1 MEQNI
6 KEGANKAVDLI
17 EKINN
22 NTDLFSKIII
32 LIVLL
37 IVFILVLWVIRMI
50 LLQNNLLNCTN
61 LDQLYK
67 TKNTF
72 ISSFSSNGKIVH
84 NDYKNLLYD
93 YYIKSA
99 YNCCCGGQPTNSFV
113 SLCAL
118 EESIKQGY
126 RFLDF
131 EIYSIDNKPVVSSSS
146 QYDFRLKETYNYL
159 DFDKTMEKVSS
170 FAFSSACPNNYDPLL
185 LHFRV
190 MSNHKDIF
198 DKMAESIV
206 NHLSSYLLGPEYGF
220 ENNGVNLG
228 TISLEQFINK
238 IIIVVDKSN
247 PIYIDTKL
255 DELVNIT
262 SNSIYLRLYRNDQLN
277 IGNYTKDLIEF
288 NKYNMTVILPELSR
302 SYNNYNPNNAFNQG
316 CQFVAMNMPN
326 FDKFLEYYNKLFD
339 DNNSAF
345 VLKPPQLRGNPPV
358 TVEIKPPN
366 PLLKQGPKT
375 TTLPTGHTITL

>member
-6 KEGANKAVDLI
+6 KEGANKARALFNN
-17 EKINN
+17 INK
-22 NTDLFSKIII
+22 NTDLFSKIVI

-37 IVFILVLWVIRMI
+37 IIFILVLWIIRMI
-50 LLQNNLLNCTN
+50 LLQKNLLNCTSLN
-61 LDQLYK
+61 ILYK
-67 TKNTF
+67 NKNTF
-72 ISSFSSNGKIVH
+72 ISSFSSNGKITH
-84 NDYKNLLYD
+84 NDYKYLLYD

-99 YNCCCGGQPTNSFV
+99 YNCCCGGEPTNSFV

-146 QYDFRLKETYNYL
+146 QSDFRLKETYNYL

-185 LHFRV
+185 LHFRI
-190 MSNHKDIF
+190 MSNHKNIF
-198 DKMAESIV
+198 DEMAESII
-206 NHLSSYLLGPEYGF
+206 NHLSSYLLGPKYGF

-228 TISLEQFINK
+228 TIPLKEFINK

-255 DELVNIT
+255 DELINIT
-262 SNSIYLRLYRNDQLN
+262 SNSIFLRLFRNDQLYV
-277 IGNYTKDLIEF
+277 GNYIKDLIEY
-288 NKYNMTVILPELSR
+288 NKINMTVVLPELSR
-302 SYNNYNPNNAFNQG
+302 SYNNYNANIALNQG
-316 CQFVAMNMPN
+316 CQFICMNMQN
-326 FDKFLEYYNKLFD
+326 YDKYLEYYNSLFD
-339 DNNSAF
+339 GNNSAF
-345 VLKPPQLRGNPPV
+345 VLKPAQLRGEPPIE
-358 TVEIKPPN
+358 TEIKPPN
-366 PLLKQGPKT
+366 KVLKQGPKVSS
-375 TTLPTGHTITL
+375 LPTGHSITL

>member
-1 MEQNI
+1 METAKNLYKNI
-6 KEGANKAVDLI
+6 NKS
-17 EKINN
+17 
-22 NTDLFSKIII
+22 TDLFTKLVI
-32 LIVLL
+32 LIALL
-37 IVFILVLWVIRMI
+37 IVFLLILWIIRI
-50 LLQNNLLNCTN
+50 LLLQQNLLNCTN
-61 LDQLYK
+61 LDKLYK

-72 ISSFSSNGKIVH
+72 ISSFASNGKIVH
-84 NDYKNLLYD
+84 SDYKYLLYD

-99 YNCCCGGQPTNSFV
+99 YNCCCGAQPTNSFV

-118 EESIKQGY
+118 DECLKQGY

-131 EIYSIDNKPVVSSSS
+131 EIYSVDNKPVISSSS
-146 QYDFRLKETYNYL
+146 QSDFRLKETYNYL
-159 DFDKTMEKVSS
+159 DFDEVTAKISS
-170 FAFSSACPNNYDPLL
+170 SAFSSMCPNSYDPLI

-190 MSNHKDIF
+190 MSNHTNIF

-206 NHLSSYLLGPEYGF
+206 NHLSNYLLGPEFGF

-228 TISLEQFINK
+228 TIALEKFIGK
-238 IIIVVDKSN
+238 IIIIVDKSN

-262 SNSIYLRLYRNDQLN
+262 SNSIYLRLYQDDQLS
-277 IGNYTKDLIEF
+277 IGNYTKDLIAY
-288 NKYNMTVILPELSR
+288 NKYNMTIILPNLSPN
-302 SYNNYNPNNAFNQG
+302 YNNYDPNNAFNQG

-326 FDKFLEYYNKLFD
+326 FDKFLEYYNRLFD

-345 VLKPPQLRGNPPV
+345 ILKPPQLRGNPPV
-358 TVEIKPPN
+358 ITEIKPPN

-375 TTLPTGHTITL
+375 TTLPTGHSITF